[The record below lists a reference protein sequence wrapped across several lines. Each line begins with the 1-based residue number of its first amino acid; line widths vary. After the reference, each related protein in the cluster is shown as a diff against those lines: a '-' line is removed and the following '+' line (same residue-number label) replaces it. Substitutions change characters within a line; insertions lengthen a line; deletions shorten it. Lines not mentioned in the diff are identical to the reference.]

1 MLIELVAAVAD
12 ALSRSRELSFRPRDA
27 EERAMADHQRILDAI
42 RTGDSER
49 ARRAMRAHLDH
60 VEDLIR
66 ASIAQRG
73 D

>member
-1 MLIELVAAVAD
+1 
-12 ALSRSRELSFRPRDA
+12 
-27 EERAMADHQRILDAI
+27 
-42 RTGDSER
+42 GDSER